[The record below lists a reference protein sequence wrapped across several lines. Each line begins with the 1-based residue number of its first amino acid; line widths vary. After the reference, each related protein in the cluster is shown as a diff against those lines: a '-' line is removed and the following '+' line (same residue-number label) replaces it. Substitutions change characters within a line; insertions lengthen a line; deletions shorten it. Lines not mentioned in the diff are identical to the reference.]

1 MAATKVGV
9 REFRAGL
16 ASYIESDLPTAVTK
30 HGQTVGYFIPTRGDR
45 TVERAA
51 LIAAGRKLDSLMAE
65 EGIDVV
71 AAIEDFA
78 ALRTGDS
85 ATNGN

>member
-1 MAATKVGV
+1 MAAMKVGV

-16 ASYIESDLPTAVTK
+16 ANYIESDSPTAVTK

-45 TVERAA
+45 AAERAA
-51 LIAAGRKLDSLMAE
+51 LIAAGQKLDALIAE
-65 EGIDVV
+65 EGIDVA

-78 ALRTGDS
+78 ALRMGDS